1 MHINSQKNTNLKM
14 SNLHMAKV
22 ENVCIIEGKYHKL
35 QGVET
40 WLINYYGHLYTK
52 LFESCVL
59 ALLKQ
64 HIYTSWC
71 GCNKAG
77 NWKGRDMC
85 HTTTIFGNT
94 DFSISPQCL
103 MNTVGYLSQR
113 PKDKK

>member
-1 MHINSQKNTNLKM
+1 
-14 SNLHMAKV
+14 MAKV
-22 ENVCIIEGKYHKL
+22 ENVCIIEGKYHKV

-40 WLINYYGHLYTK
+40 WLINYYGHIYTK
-52 LFESCVL
+52 LFDSCVL

-103 MNTVGYLSQR
+103 MNTVGHLSQR